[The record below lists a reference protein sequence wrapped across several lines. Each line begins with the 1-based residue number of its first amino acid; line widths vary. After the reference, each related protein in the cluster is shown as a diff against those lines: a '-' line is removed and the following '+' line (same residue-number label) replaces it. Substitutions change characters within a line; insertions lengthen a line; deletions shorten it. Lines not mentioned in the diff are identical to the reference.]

1 VMASIDVKDAF
12 PTVQQEVPTRVT
24 CTADAAGSSVSY
36 SLGRVLPGQRDGSLL
51 WYKDLAPF
59 VRNVLWK
66 WWNSNPIQAFSRA
79 RMVIAFS

>member
-1 VMASIDVKDAF
+1 MASIDVKDAF

-59 VRNVLWK
+59 VRECSLEMVEFK
-66 WWNSNPIQAFSRA
+66 PIQAFSRA

>member
-1 VMASIDVKDAF
+1 MASIDVKDAF

-59 VRNVLWK
+59 VGMFSGNGG
-66 WWNSNPIQAFSRA
+66 IQTLSKH
-79 RMVIAFS
+79 SQEQEW